1 MPVTFKLIKYKAWKL
16 ANHTLCGISSSQHR
30 LVCEC
35 GAEKLV
41 LSLLKNFTFSAMFLS
56 ALDGVDT
63 MRKYLIRFDD
73 KNYIMAAVCSSE
85 NEVQRCQWKVK

>member
-1 MPVTFKLIKYKAWKL
+1 MRHGNLPITHCVA
-16 ANHTLCGISSSQHR
+16 SVQDQHR

-41 LSLLKNFTFSAMFLS
+41 LSLLRNFTFSAVFLS

-63 MRKYLIRFDD
+63 MRKYLIKFDD
-73 KNYIMAAVCSSE
+73 KDYVMAALCSSK
-85 NEVQRCQWKVK
+85 NEVQRGQWKVK